1 MTLLDPNPTPLE
13 ADGPRWTGG
22 CLGPGDPPPV
32 LHRRP
37 AGLSRVL
44 LVCDHAGHLVPSGV
58 SLGVGEQDLRRHIG
72 YDIGALAVAE
82 RLSDALGAELIAQR
96 YSRLVIDCNR
106 PPHEADAMPCRVDG
120 TDVPGNR
127 ELTPAGAAA
136 RVAEI
141 FAPYHSTIA
150 ASLDRRAARGE
161 ETVLVAVHSFTAHHG
176 DYPEPRPWPVSF
188 LYHREPELSETL
200 ARALQDRGV
209 EAGLNV
215 PYKVD
220 DRGDYTIPVHAERR
234 GLLSSLVEFRQD
246 TLADQAG
253 VAAAAALIAETLPIA
268 LDRIAPEL

>member
-1 MTLLDPNPTPLE
+1 MTLLDPTPTPLE
-13 ADGPRWTGG
+13 ADGPRWSGG
-22 CLGPGDPPPV
+22 CLAPGDPPPV

-82 RLSDALGAELIAQR
+82 RLSEALGAELIAQR

-106 PPHEADAMPCRVDG
+106 PPHEADAMPERADG

-127 ELTPAGAAA
+127 DMGRAGAAA

-141 FAPYHSTIA
+141 FAPYHSAIA

-161 ETVLVAVHSFTAHHG
+161 ETVLVAVHSFTPRHG
-176 DYPEPRPWPVSF
+176 DHPAPRPWPISF
-188 LYHREPELSETL
+188 LFNREPDLSETL
-200 ARALQDRGV
+200 ARVLGDRGI
-209 EAGLNV
+209 EAGLNQ
-215 PYKVD
+215 PYVVD

-234 GLLSSLVEFRQD
+234 GLLSTLVEMRQD
-246 TLADQAG
+246 RLADEAG
-253 VAAAAALIAETLPIA
+253 IETAAALLADALTIA
-268 LDRIAPEL
+268 LDRITPEL